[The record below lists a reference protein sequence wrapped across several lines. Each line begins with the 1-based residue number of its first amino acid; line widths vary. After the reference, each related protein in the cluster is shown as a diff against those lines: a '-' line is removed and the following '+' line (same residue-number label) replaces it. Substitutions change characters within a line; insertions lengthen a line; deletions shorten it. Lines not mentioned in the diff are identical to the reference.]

1 MEESTTSWKNHS
13 FTMII
18 FGGIVVL
25 CSIFFV
31 LGMLVGRNQGQKIAE
46 IAFKEEQAKKP
57 AAAPASDEFT
67 LNYQSETTA
76 EKPNLELKPAPPAP
90 PEPARPA
97 ISSPPAVGGSSSSA
111 STKAPGTARAT
122 TTKSTDA
129 RTATAKPAVARTPTK
144 AAREAMLQITASRN
158 EKQAQVERKKV
169 ESMGFNAR
177 VITATE
183 KGVQWHRVY
192 VGPYKESQVKLAK
205 ADLKAKGYKEVLAR
219 W

>member
-1 MEESTTSWKNHS
+1 
-13 FTMII
+13 
-18 FGGIVVL
+18 
-25 CSIFFV
+25 
-31 LGMLVGRNQGQKIAE
+31 
-46 IAFKEEQAKKP
+46 
-57 AAAPASDEFT
+57 
-67 LNYQSETTA
+67 
-76 EKPNLELKPAPPAP
+76 
-90 PEPARPA
+90 
-97 ISSPPAVGGSSSSA
+97 
-111 STKAPGTARAT
+111 
-122 TTKSTDA
+122 
-129 RTATAKPAVARTPTK
+129 VARTPTK

-205 ADLKAKGYKEVLAR
+205 ADLKAKGYKEVLER